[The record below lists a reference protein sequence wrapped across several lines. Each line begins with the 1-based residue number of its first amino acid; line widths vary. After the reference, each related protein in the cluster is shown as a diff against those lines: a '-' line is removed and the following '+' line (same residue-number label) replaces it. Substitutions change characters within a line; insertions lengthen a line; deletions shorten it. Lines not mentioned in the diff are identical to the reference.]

1 MKARSHVRRFWSV
14 AMLLCCGAVV
24 LTGIASAEEVDPAD
38 GAPSTTSTST
48 VEPVTDAEAP
58 DAATPEP
65 PSTAPTPVVTEPV
78 PVAAVGPAGSGLAI
92 AQACEPSYPTLCLP
106 PGPDIDCGQIPQ
118 FGNFPV
124 LPPDPFGLDGNDNDG
139 IGCEGNTTGSPSDP
153 SVTTTVPVTS
163 PDSTLPPTTAPP
175 APAPTTAAPPAVA
188 GATQTNT
195 AAAQTDTPTSLP
207 VTGSRS
213 TLIAVLGFVVLALGC
228 GLIATG
234 GYLSNP
240 FTGRL
245 RGGFTVTT
253 TNRNGELVRYRVT
266 SRK

>member
-14 AMLLCCGAVV
+14 AMLLCCGAVM
-24 LTGIASAEEVDPAD
+24 LTGIASAEEVDLTD

-58 DAATPEP
+58 ATIPAP
-65 PSTAPTPVVTEPV
+65 PSTAPSPVVSEPA
-78 PVAAVGPAGSGLAI
+78 PIAAVGPAGSGLAV

-106 PGPDIDCGQIPQ
+106 PGADIDCGQIPQ

-124 LPPDPFGLDGNDNDG
+124 LPPDPFRLDGNPKDG

-175 APAPTTAAPPAVA
+175 ANAPTTVAPPAVA

-195 AAAQTDTPTSLP
+195 AAAQTETPTSLP

-213 TLIAVLGFVVLALGC
+213 TLLAVLGFVVLALGG

-253 TNRNGELVRYRVT
+253 TNRNGEPIRYRVT